1 MYIETYQ
8 RSALLFSSLIDRG
21 DERHAFVIFLALL
34 FFSSS
39 SSSSS
44 SSSWVCLNVCKFRDG
59 R

>member
-34 FFSSS
+34 FFFIIIFFFF
-39 SSSSS
+39 
-44 SSSWVCLNVCKFRDG
+44 VFFLGLFECLQVP
-59 R
+59 